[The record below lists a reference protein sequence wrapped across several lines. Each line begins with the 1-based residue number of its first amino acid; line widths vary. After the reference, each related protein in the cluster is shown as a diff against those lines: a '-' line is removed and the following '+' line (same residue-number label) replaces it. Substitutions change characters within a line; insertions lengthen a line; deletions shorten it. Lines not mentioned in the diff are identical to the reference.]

1 MKITRM
7 ICDECGL
14 GPCRNEMIGNPCR
27 YNQGRIK
34 LKDEDF
40 EKLGKAIQ
48 GLREAILAE
57 ISPIVKPF
65 LMWFEKQLEKKWTDR
80 TKKGTP

>member
-1 MKITRM
+1 MSL
-7 ICDECGL
+7 ICAECNF
-14 GPCRNEMIGNPCR
+14 GPCRNKMIGKTDGC
-27 YNQGRIK
+27 NQCCIR
-34 LKDEDF
+34 LKDEDLD
-40 EKLGKAIQ
+40 KLAKAIE